1 MQRIFKYGEIQNQ
14 NTNLTPDK
22 DILNAFLRNQIQ
34 ESYSFKYGP
43 FFGPRCTVQINQLT
57 TLLLQYVHMHS
68 FNQRK

>member
-22 DILNAFLRNQIQ
+22 DILNAFLRHQVQ

-43 FFGPRCTVQINQLT
+43 FLAHAVL
-57 TLLLQYVHMHS
+57 Y
-68 FNQRK
+68 K